1 MIVFA
6 NYPNNLESSSP
17 DSFYYSFRFH
27 QTKTF
32 DANPKELFEGYEKKL
47 TFSLQTM
54 STFPVLIC
62 KFDSRSH

>member
-32 DANPKELFEGYEKKL
+32 DANPKELSKDMRKKL